1 MNMNFFCLI
10 LSLPMMLVC
19 GLSNIQLTRI
29 NRIIMN
35 PNIDNKSKNL
45 IESVLYKHY
54 EKWAIEIGSNFKK
67 LHYYK
72 CKHIPYYE
80 MSIYSR
86 KGLLDAIKCYSP
98 TKDSAMFHLFA
109 VHHIRGQ
116 LYRGMTDLSPI
127 TNVPKKQLLRK
138 GTTYQKA
145 GHNNDMLNQKMISH
159 NNSGDKNKK
168 LWEYIEETCDPFTRR
183 CITYKFDYDFNKIR
197 SNLEVSRLM
206 ECSEETVRKAILKY
220 FLQRHLGIVL
230 VKCFRGTKVP
240 PETPSFK

>member
-1 MNMNFFCLI
+1 MNMNMNFFCII
-10 LSLPMMLVC
+10 LSLPMMLVY
-19 GLSNIQLTRI
+19 GLSNTQLTRI

-54 EKWAIEIGSNFKK
+54 EKWAIEIGSKFKK

-80 MSIYSR
+80 ISIYSQ
-86 KGLLDAIKCYSP
+86 KGLLNAIKCYSP
-98 TKDSAMFHLFA
+98 TKESTMFHLFA
-109 VHHIRGQ
+109 IHHIRGQ

-127 TNVPKKQLLRK
+127 TNVSKKKLLNR
-138 GTTYQKA
+138 GTIYQKA
-145 GHNNDMLNQKMISH
+145 AHNNDMLKQKMISD
-159 NNSGDKNKK
+159 NNNGYKNKE

-206 ECSEETVRKAILKY
+206 ECSEETVRKAIFEIL
-220 FLQRHLGIVL
+220 F
-230 VKCFRGTKVP
+230 TKKFGNCLSKMSQVREP
-240 PETPSFK
+240 